1 MSHQI
6 CSCEPVCYINSYTLF
21 IHECLLLIPINIL
34 IFMHFA
40 NGPSVCL
47 LWKPFLWMAGGLIDL
62 HYHILLLNLEGHMHK
77 NRWWPINLQ
86 PPCRSG
92 AVPARRISKF
102 MLLKNLFFPP
112 QSVAWSCGRVSAVCQ
127 QDYLT
132 AGHTTSQGLLFI
144 SRRWARCTRSFA
156 EMLFILKHSRRAQ
169 MFSCKTSAYF
179 VSSTLVC
186 ETLGPKHWS
195 DYQIYFPCMH
205 CYLSHHKRGH
215 CEMKLWRLNFCNMWI
230 FLRFVSGSSK
240 IRTTLHFIPNNGQ
253 DERVRMCCY
262 LGRFFI
268 MSFWHERWGETP

>member
-102 MLLKNLFFPP
+102 MLLKTLFFPLSLWLGVVVGFRR
-112 QSVAWSCGRVSAVCQ
+112 SVSRIIWPPDTQLLKVS
-127 QDYLT
+127 
-132 AGHTTSQGLLFI
+132 
-144 SRRWARCTRSFA
+144 
-156 EMLFILKHSRRAQ
+156 
-169 MFSCKTSAYF
+169 
-179 VSSTLVC
+179 
-186 ETLGPKHWS
+186 
-195 DYQIYFPCMH
+195 
-205 CYLSHHKRGH
+205 YLSAEGELAAPVPLQK
-215 CEMKLWRLNFCNMWI
+215 
-230 FLRFVSGSSK
+230 
-240 IRTTLHFIPNNGQ
+240 
-253 DERVRMCCY
+253 CCLY
-262 LGRFFI
+262 
-268 MSFWHERWGETP
+268 